1 MMNIYGRLRR
11 IYKEATPMTAKELLD
26 EINTLGM
33 NIAILKKKDDN
44 FSKFRLYNK
53 IGRLKKLCAEL
64 NDLEE
69 TEEII

>member
-1 MMNIYGRLRR
+1 
-11 IYKEATPMTAKELLD
+11 MTAKELLD